1 MNKNEELKLK
11 IETNQI
17 DSFFDCLADILLKL
31 SNNKLDTFPEF
42 KKYFS
47 KVMVCRYLSMNSK
60 LLYYAEYL
68 NKVQLIL
75 SNEQFYHLA
84 YMLIPK
90 QNSNFIKYIKKNKKE
105 KNTKEIIDNSF
116 TTNMLFDI

>member
-11 IETNQI
+11 IETKQL

-31 SNNKLDTFPEF
+31 SNNTLDSFPDF

-47 KVMVCRYLSMNSK
+47 KVMLCRYLSMNSK
-60 LLYYAEYL
+60 LLSYSEYL
-68 NKVQLIL
+68 NKVQMIL

-84 YMLIPK
+84 YNLIPK
-90 QNSNFIKYIKKNKKE
+90 QNSAFIKYIKKNKKE
-105 KNTKEIIDNSF
+105 KNIKEKNNNSF
-116 TTNMLFDI
+116 TTSTLFDI